1 MGLAI
6 VTLAGLTGAAA
17 ILIISGQSGVFAG
30 SELAAIPSHP
40 TSPMDE
46 AERILADRFAKG
58 EFTPDEYSRMLSIL
72 RR

>member
-6 VTLAGLTGAAA
+6 ITLAALTGVAA
-17 ILIISGQSGVFAG
+17 ILIIGGQNG
-30 SELAAIPSHP
+30 SYIGSHLSSIPSHP

-46 AERILADRFAKG
+46 AERILATRYAKG